1 MSRIP
6 WVLWFGLVAA
16 CNKGTGVI
24 SLGDTEDPAT
34 DPTTDPVDTTDTTP
48 GDTVPAD
55 TTDTTDTPD
64 APVDTTPAVD
74 PEIEQYEGAELIVD
88 APEPAELDVD
98 GDGVIHLTGRVVN
111 PQGATLP
118 FEDITWTVLETGDE
132 VLVGRDGDAEVGFG
146 VWTIEVVADL
156 PNGDT
161 LRTVIGGLRVQ
172 SPRTGIY
179 AGIVNI
185 NATLNGL
192 GVPLTTSCQ
201 GSLVFDVNLE
211 GDALDGDGGCDLVFL
226 GINLTLSLTY
236 QVSGDIADPGAAG
249 DLVIDTG
256 LIGIPLG
263 WGGTF
268 RAGDQL
274 AGTFEGFG
282 FGLFGYSL
290 DLTGDLEA
298 DRVTVFTTP

>member
-6 WVLWFGLVAA
+6 WLLWFALTAG
-16 CNKGTGVI
+16 CDNGTGVI

-34 DPTTDPVDTTDTTP
+34 DPTDTPTNTDPPTDTTP
-48 GDTVPAD
+48 TDTVPAD
-55 TTDTTDTPD
+55 TTDTPD
-64 APVDTTPAVD
+64 EPVDPTPVVD

-98 GDGVIHLTGRVVN
+98 GDGILHLSGRVVN

-179 AGIVNI
+179 AGVVNI

-236 QVSGDIADPGAAG
+236 RFTGDITDPGAAG

-268 RAGDQL
+268 RAGNQL
-274 AGTFEGFG
+274 AGTFQGFG

-298 DRVTVFTTP
+298 DRVTVFTSP